1 MKSKVHYQV
10 QPRPMIAAP
19 TEPVPVVQARARTP
33 VGTRVEDEIQKF
45 FQAIES
51 YSSRAAREPGVTFHQ
66 HLRSIFT
73 SGDGAHRQTAR
84 ARQL

>member
-10 QPRPMIAAP
+10 QPRPMLERRS
-19 TEPVPVVQARARTP
+19 EPVPVVQAQGRAKEEMR
-33 VGTRVEDEIQKF
+33 KF

-51 YSSRAAREPGVTFHQ
+51 YSARAAREPGVTFHQ

-73 SGDGAHRQTAR
+73 TGDGTHRQSAPAR
-84 ARQL
+84 RQ

>member
-10 QPRPMIAAP
+10 QPRPMLARRS
-19 TEPVPVVQARARTP
+19 EPVPVVQALGQAK
-33 VGTRVEDEIQKF
+33 EEIGKF

-51 YSSRAAREPGVTFHQ
+51 YSARAAREPGVTFHQ

-73 SGDGAHRQTAR
+73 SGDCTQRQSAR
-84 ARQL
+84 ARRQ